1 VRFSYG
7 PTTNPPLGRPWFANG
22 RLVAGV
28 MVPFALLF
36 VRGIECG
43 AAWLPER
50 WREGAAWSVL
60 AALLTAASVSE
71 AILTTPVVRSAYN
84 FFHLP

>member
-1 VRFSYG
+1 
-7 PTTNPPLGRPWFANG
+7 
-22 RLVAGV
+22 

-36 VRGIECG
+36 VRGIERG

-50 WREGAAWSVL
+50 WRDRGAWGVL
-60 AALLTAASVSE
+60 AVILAAASVSE
-71 AILTTPVVRSAYN
+71 AILTAPVFRSAYN